1 MSITQKLKPVKSLEN
16 KVAIITGGGSG
27 IGKAIAM
34 LYSSEGAKII
44 ISDIDEEDSKV
55 TVAEIKEKGG
65 DAIFV
70 RTDTSVPDDSKN
82 VVEQAVKQFG
92 GLHIAVNNTVLAGHW
107 IFKILTKTTY
117 HEVTSI
123 PTFSGLHTLL
133 STFFG
138 FPLRAD
144 EPRKGVGNA
153 VRPKRT

>member
-92 GLHIAVNNTVLAGHW
+92 GLHIAVNNTG
-107 IFKILTKTTY
+107 I
-117 HEVTSI
+117 
-123 PTFSGLHTLL
+123 G
-133 STFFG
+133 G
-138 FPLRAD
+138 PLD
-144 EPRKGVGNA
+144 L
-153 VRPKRT
+153 